1 MGSTGCS
8 GSSLIQEYTSS
19 ASLKSRVIEPALSR
33 VLAIGMIPSEDNDPW
48 AGLSPVTP
56 FSVTQPTIE
65 NDVSVPIAAEQNPAD
80 MATAEPELD
89 PLGPLLRS

>member
-1 MGSTGCS
+1 MGSTG
-8 GSSLIQEYTSS
+8 GRDLSLMHEYTSS
-19 ASLKSRVIEPALSR
+19 ASPKSRVIGPALSR
-33 VLAIGMIPSEDNDPW
+33 VLAIGMISSEDKDPW

-56 FSVTQPTIE
+56 SSVTQPTIE

-89 PLGPLLRS
+89 PLGPLLRP